1 MILTCPACATRYF
14 VNEAKLGPQGRKVR
28 CASCG
33 ASWQAGPD
41 GLAAKGVAEPLAE
54 PLEPV
59 RPADAL
65 PQSFRAQAQAR
76 KQARRAVAAG
86 AVWAGLVAGFAVLM
100 LCAVVFRVQVV
111 RLLPRAAGAYAALRL
126 PVNPLGLTPEQVQ
139 ASPGL
144 QDGHP
149 MLFVSGVE
157 RNIEAAPRAPADL
170 RVSLYDRAGARVAS
184 LVAPVAGDALSPGEG
199 RSFRTAFVD
208 PPLSGVQVGVD
219 FVFAAPSSAAR
230 KATIAAAPSLRGPT
244 AAPPPAMRLQPVT
257 VAQPLPASSPYAL
270 PSAARPQAAMPSS

>member
-14 VNEAKLGPQGRKVR
+14 VDEAKLGPQGRKVR
-28 CASCG
+28 CAGCG
-33 ASWQAGPD
+33 ASWQASPE
-41 GLAAKGVAEPLAE
+41 GLAPDLDPPPAGSEPEAEPKI
-54 PLEPV
+54 V

-76 KQARRAVAAG
+76 KRARRAVAAG

-111 RLLPRAAGAYAALRL
+111 RLAPRAAGAYAALRL

-139 ASPGL
+139 AEPGL
-144 QDGHP
+144 QDGHT

-157 RNIEAAPRAPADL
+157 RNVEASPRAAADL
-170 RVSLYDRAGARVAS
+170 RVSLYDRSGARVAS
-184 LVAPVAGDALSPGEG
+184 LIAPVGGDPLSPGEDRG
-199 RSFRTAFVD
+199 FRTAFVD

-219 FVFAAPSSAAR
+219 FVFPTR
-230 KATIAAAPSLRGPT
+230 PTAAAPVRLRGP
-244 AAPPPAMRLQPVT
+244 AVASGPVVSLQPVT
-257 VAQPLPASSPYAL
+257 VAQPLPSSSPYAL
-270 PSAARPQAAMPSS
+270 PRATRPQAAMPSS